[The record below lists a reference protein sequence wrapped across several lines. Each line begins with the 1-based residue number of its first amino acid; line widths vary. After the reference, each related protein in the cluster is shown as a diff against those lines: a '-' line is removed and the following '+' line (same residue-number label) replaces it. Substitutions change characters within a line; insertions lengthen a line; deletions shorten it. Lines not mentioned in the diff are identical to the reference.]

1 MWKLGISQLKNVIF
15 FILQDSF
22 QKKWKQKIMNFELT
36 DPETENLFET
46 LCELDLVI
54 DVLYTQYIAF
64 KFL

>member
-1 MWKLGISQLKNVIF
+1 
-15 FILQDSF
+15 
-22 QKKWKQKIMNFELT
+22 MNFELT

>member
-1 MWKLGISQLKNVIF
+1 
-15 FILQDSF
+15 
-22 QKKWKQKIMNFELT
+22 MNFELT

-46 LCELDLVI
+46 LCELDFVI